1 MRTCASAYI
10 SICAGVPQ
18 GSILGPLICTIFTF
32 NFCNC
37 LQRCNF
43 HFYADDSQLY
53 FSFTAEKLS
62 QAQDVI
68 NSDLSRFYRIATDHL
83 LKLNPS
89 KSSVIIFGNQTQ
101 IEVVKN
107 NIEIKLNNATLPFV
121 DSCKSLGLILDSRL
135 RFKDHVKSKLRVA
148 YGLLKLIFGQR
159 HYLSVDSRKMLS
171 NALVLSQFNHCSA
184 VYYPCLDSSDRCRIQ
199 KVQNACLRMIYGV
212 RRRDHITPY
221 LKESK
226 WLHMFNRFKL
236 HMSYFYFKIIRN
248 KLPVYLYVK
257 ASLRSNIHSRNMRR
271 RGLLTVPRHR
281 KELFKRSF
289 SYNIATL
296 LNSSNVV
303 DWNISNLSFKH
314 LVKQHLLR
322 QQYFVN
328 FLSFMPLCSLSLLLS
343 VLFRATLSSPPH
355 PVSLFLCSFTIK
367 LYICLKYLLNS
378 LSYVYLQFTA

>member
-1 MRTCASAYI
+1 M
-10 SICAGVPQ
+10 
-18 GSILGPLICTIFTF
+18 
-32 NFCNC
+32 
-37 LQRCNF
+37 
-43 HFYADDSQLY
+43 
-53 FSFTAEKLS
+53 
-62 QAQDVI
+62 
-68 NSDLSRFYRIATDHL
+68 

-226 WLHMFNRFKL
+226 WLNNTFKL

-248 KLPVYLYVK
+248 KLPVYQYVK
-257 ASLRSNIHSRNMRR
+257 ASLRSNIHSRNMHR

-322 QQYFVN
+322 QQ
-328 FLSFMPLCSLSLLLS
+328 
-343 VLFRATLSSPPH
+343 
-355 PVSLFLCSFTIK
+355 
-367 LYICLKYLLNS
+367 
-378 LSYVYLQFTA
+378 